1 MMTKKILLIP
11 ALVFIITTGA
21 AAQVLDDIQ
30 NKFITYNQNTY
41 QEKLFVHT
49 DKSFYLAGEM
59 LWFKLYNVSE
69 AHNKLVSA
77 SKVAYVEILDKDNN
91 PIMQAKVELNEAT
104 GNGSFYIPVSANSG
118 NYKLRAYTNWMK
130 NFGAEKYFEKAITIV
145 NSLKEIT
152 LQNSQPIAADL
163 DVQFFPEG
171 GNLVSK
177 LTNKIAYRVV
187 GANGKGV
194 EFTGAII
201 NQRNDTITRFKPY
214 KFGIGTF
221 TLKPDDG
228 NIYTAVLKINGKIIT
243 KPLPQPA
250 ASGYAMQLTDNG
262 SQIKI
267 SVNSTTN
274 TTGVIYLVTHNRQTL
289 TGAKTINLVNGEGSF
304 LVDKKSLNEG
314 VSHFTIFNSDKQPV
328 CERLYMVRPTQKLAI
343 EATAD
348 MSIYASRKNVAVA
361 IQTKDNSKPEAADL
375 SMAVY
380 RLDSLETASPE
391 SIYTYIWLTSE
402 LKGNIESAEYYLNST
417 DNEALDNLMLT
428 HGWSKYKWADVLQA
442 NVPAFKYIPELD
454 GHIITGKITDPLSN
468 SGAKNRLVNLSVPG
482 RRVQLYY
489 SQSDTDGNFTMS
501 TKNFVGPNEIVV
513 QPRLEQDSLFKVQI
527 LSPFSEQYVTTR
539 LPELNLHRSLYNS
552 LATHSLGMQLQNM
565 YTGSRLKQQYAPLMD
580 TTSFYNGA
588 QKEYLLDNYTRFTTM
603 EEVLRE
609 YIHEVWV
616 SHPDRFRF
624 KMINNDYLID
634 NQPLLIFDGVPIYN
648 PNVVVAAD
656 PLKVKKIDV
665 VPHEF
670 YKGNATEYGIISFT
684 TYKGDLGGVEIS
696 PKALVMDYEGLQ
708 LKRDFFSPVY
718 ETQQQI
724 TSHTP
729 DFRTLL
735 YWSPNTYTD
744 STGKTSA
751 SFYTSDQTGKYIGVI
766 QGISASGKAGLQ
778 TFTFEVK

>member
-1 MMTKKILLIP
+1 MMTKRILLIP
-11 ALVFIITTGA
+11 ALVCLITTGT

-30 NKFITYNQNTY
+30 NKFTRYNQNTY
-41 QEKLFVHT
+41 QEKLFAHT
-49 DKSFYLAGEM
+49 DKSFYLAGEV

-77 SKVAYVEILDKDNN
+77 SKVAYVEVLDKDNN

-130 NFGAEKYFEKAITIV
+130 NFSAERYFEKAITIV

-152 LQNSQPIAADL
+152 LQNAQPVAANYDI
-163 DVQFFPEG
+163 QFFPEG
-171 GNLVSK
+171 GTLINNLNNNV
-177 LTNKIAYRVV
+177 AYRVV
-187 GANGKGV
+187 GTDGKGV
-194 EFTGAII
+194 EFSGAII

-221 TLKPDDG
+221 NLKPGDG
-228 NIYTAVLKINGKIIT
+228 NTYTAVLKINGKTIT
-243 KPLPQPA
+243 KPLPQPTA
-250 ASGYAMQLTDNG
+250 LGYAMQLSDDAE
-262 SQIKI
+262 QIKI
-267 SVNSTTN
+267 AVKSTIN
-274 TTGVIYLVTHNRQTL
+274 TTGAIYLVIHNRQTL
-289 TGAKTINLVNGEGSF
+289 TGAKTLNLINGEGSF
-304 LVDKKSLNEG
+304 LVDKKSLHEG
-314 VSHFTIFNSDKQPV
+314 VSHFTLFNSDKQPV
-328 CERLYMVRPTQKLAI
+328 GERLYMVRPTQKLAI

-348 MSIYASRKNVAVA
+348 MPIYASRKNVSVA
-361 IQTKDNSKPEAADL
+361 IQTKDNSNPEAADL

-380 RLDSLETASPE
+380 RLDSLETSSPE
-391 SIYTYIWLTSE
+391 SIHTYIWLTSE
-402 LKGNIESAEYYLNST
+402 LKGSIESPEYYLST
-417 DNEALDNLMLT
+417 NDNEALDNLMLT
-428 HGWSKYKWADVLQA
+428 HGWSKYKWDEVLQA
-442 NVPAFKYIPELD
+442 KTPVFKYMPEFD
-454 GHIITGKITDPLSN
+454 GHIITGKITDPVSN
-468 SGAKNRLVNLSVPG
+468 AGVKNRLVNLGVPG

-489 SQSDTDGNFTMS
+489 SQSDADGNFTMS

-513 QPRLEQDSLFKVQI
+513 QPRLEQDTLLKTQI
-527 LSPFSEQYVTTR
+527 FSPFSEQYTTTKVA
-539 LPELNLHRSLYNS
+539 ELNLHKSLYNS

-565 YTGSRLKQQYAPLMD
+565 YSGNKLKQQYAPLMD
-580 TTSFYNGA
+580 TTSFYNGSH
-588 QKEYLLDNYTRFTTM
+588 KEYLLDNYTRFTTM

-616 SHPDRFRF
+616 SRPDRFKF

-656 PLKVKKIDV
+656 PLKVKQIDV
-665 VPHEF
+665 VAHEF
-670 YKGNATEYGIISFT
+670 YKGNTTEYGIISFT
-684 TYKGDLGGVEIS
+684 TYKGDFGGIEIN

-708 LKRDFFSPVY
+708 LKRDFFSPIY

-724 TSHTP
+724 ASHMP
-729 DFRTLL
+729 DFRTVL

-744 STGKTSA
+744 NTGKTIVR
-751 SFYTSDQTGKYIGVI
+751 FYTSDQTGKYIGVI

-778 TFTFEVK
+778 TFSFEVK